1 MVRICMLT
9 LFLLTMQ
16 LHWSFT
22 HGSSNQVRKAYIVYL
37 GEAPRLRS
45 NAVDHQ
51 HNLLSSVIK
60 DDSIARQARIH
71 SYTKSFN
78 AFAANLLLDEVQK
91 LKENENVV
99 SIFPSR
105 IRKLHTTR
113 SWDYLRMPLSVK
125 RNLKIESNIIVG
137 LLDTGVYMGAPSFN
151 DKGVG
156 PPPSKWRG
164 RCQVVGNFTGC
175 NNKVIGA
182 TFYNNDPKFPQTNP
196 SPLDDDG
203 HGSHTS
209 STVAG
214 VTVAGASLYGLA
226 KGTARGG
233 VPSARIAMYKVCWP
247 EGCSDIDLLAG
258 LDDAIDDGIDVL
270 SISIGGDSHG
280 FFDNPVAIG
289 AFHAMKKGIFTAC
302 SAGNSG
308 PYVYTVQ
315 NTAPWIMTVGA
326 ASMDMEFRT
335 PIKLGNGKENA
346 GLSVNTFTPNKKM
359 YPLTS
364 AAIAASPTLSPG
376 SSPWNCDQGKL
387 DQKKVNG
394 KIVVCKEAANVT
406 YIKSLGGIGVLISV
420 IEKIDTSFTAIIPEA
435 YIDSS
440 FGNTTLTYVN
450 STKAPQAVM
459 YKSKRVPNAAAPFVA
474 SFSSRGPATLT
485 STILKPDIVAPGI
498 DILAAYSKL
507 ASLTGSPDDNR
518 FDVYNII
525 SGTSMSCPHV
535 AAAAAYVK
543 SFHPHWSPSAIK
555 SALMTTATEMK
566 VKDGLAELA
575 YGAGQID
582 PTSALQP
589 GLIYDLSTLDYIR
602 FLCNEGYTGTTLNLF
617 TKDNTNCSSVPKFG
631 GHDSLNYPTLYY
643 QYDDPNSTISAIYYR
658 TVTNVGFRNSMYKAT
673 VTAPKNLTVTV
684 VPNKLSFT
692 QLHQKKSFKVTLKAP
707 PQFLQT
713 FQYTHQSASLE
724 WSDGTHRVKSPILIS
739 LSKPR

>member
-1 MVRICMLT
+1 MVPICMLT
-9 LFLLTMQ
+9 LFLLATQ

-22 HGSSNQVRKAYIVYL
+22 HGSSDQVRKAYIVYL

-45 NAVDHQ
+45 NAVVHQ

-60 DDSIARQARIH
+60 DESIARQARIH

-78 AFAANLLLDEVQK
+78 AFAANLLPDEVQK
-91 LKENENVV
+91 LKENKNVV
-99 SIFPSR
+99 SVFPSR
-105 IRKLHTTR
+105 VRKLHTTR
-113 SWDYLRMPLSVK
+113 SWDYLKMPLSVK

-137 LLDTGVYMGAPSFN
+137 VLDTGVYMGAPSFN
-151 DKGVG
+151 DKGLG
-156 PPPSKWRG
+156 PPPSKWKG

-182 TFYNNDPKFPQTNP
+182 TFYNNDPNSPQRNP

-209 STVAG
+209 STIAG
-214 VTVAGASLYGLA
+214 ATVAGASLYGLG

-233 VPSARIAMYKVCWP
+233 VPSARIAMYKVCWAR
-247 EGCSDIDLLAG
+247 GCSDIDLLAG
-258 LDDAIDDGIDVL
+258 LDDAIDDGIDVI
-270 SISIGGDSHG
+270 SISIGGAGNG
-280 FFDNPVAIG
+280 FFDDPIAIG
-289 AFHAMKKGIFTAC
+289 AFHAMKKGILTAC

-315 NTAPWIMTVGA
+315 NAAPWIMTVGA
-326 ASMDMEFRT
+326 SSLDMEFRT

-346 GLSVNTFTPNKKM
+346 GFSINTFAPNKKL
-359 YPLTS
+359 YPITS
-364 AAIAASPTLSPG
+364 AAIAASSTISPNV
-376 SSPWNCDQGKL
+376 SPWGCNVGLL
-387 DQKKVNG
+387 DRKKVNG
-394 KIVVCKEAANVT
+394 KIVVCKEAANET
-406 YIKSLGGIGVLISV
+406 YIKSLGGIGVLISL
-420 IEKIDTSFTAIIPEA
+420 IEKTDTSFTATMPEA

-440 FGNTTLTYVN
+440 FENTTLTYVN
-450 STKAPQAVM
+450 STKAPQAVI
-459 YKSKRVPNAAAPFVA
+459 YQSKRIPNAAAPFVA
-474 SFSSRGPATLT
+474 SFSSRGPNTQT
-485 STILKPDIVAPGI
+485 SAILKPDIVAPGI

-507 ASLTGSPDDNR
+507 VSLTGDPDDNR

-525 SGTSMSCPHV
+525 SGTSMACPHV

-543 SFHPHWSPSAIK
+543 SFHPDWSSSAIK

-589 GLIYDLSTLDYIR
+589 GLIYDSSTLDYIR
-602 FLCNEGYTGTTLNLF
+602 FLCNEGYTGTILNLF
-617 TKDNTNCSSVPKFG
+617 TEDNTTCSSVPKFG
-631 GHDSLNYPTLYY
+631 GYDSLNYPTLYY

-658 TVTNVGFRNSMYKAT
+658 TVTNVGFRNSIYKAT

-692 QLHQKKSFKVTLKAP
+692 QLHQKKSFKVTIKAP

-713 FQYTHQSASLE
+713 FQYTHRSASLE
-724 WSDGTHRVKSPILIS
+724 WSDGRHRVKSPILIS
-739 LSKPR
+739 LSAPR